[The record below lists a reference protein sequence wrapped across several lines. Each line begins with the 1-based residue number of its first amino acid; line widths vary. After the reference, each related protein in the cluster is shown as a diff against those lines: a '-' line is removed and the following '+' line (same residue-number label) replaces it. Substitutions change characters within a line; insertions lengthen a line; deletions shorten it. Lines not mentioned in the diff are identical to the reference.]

1 MKSADESVVE
11 SSKKKS
17 NFSLF
22 LKRQTIPLLLL
33 LLTVFAVIGI
43 TYFAMHSPEEA
54 RKITQK
60 MEGEFDYYIDD
71 QNNIIQ
77 GKPPFVLIV
86 DLSQANEVQS
96 VP

>member
-1 MKSADESVVE
+1 MKSTNESMVE

-17 NFSLF
+17 NLSLF

-33 LLTVFAVIGI
+33 FLTVFAIIGI

-54 RKITQK
+54 GKIAQK

-71 QNNIIQ
+71 QNNVIQ

-86 DLSQANEVQS
+86 DLSQANEVQTL
-96 VP
+96 P